1 MLRYAFRMLR
11 LDRRGTAAVEFGFTA
26 PMVILALVGCIELGR
41 AFWIRAALQYA
52 AEETVRLAMV
62 DPDADDA
69 ALTAHAQGRL
79 FGVAAEDATFSVA
92 RETVGGVEYVSV
104 TGEYPFKFLSGLIAD
119 DGATLSGGARA
130 AAAESD

>member
-1 MLRYAFRMLR
+1 MFRPLLHLLRR
-11 LDRRGTAAVEFGFTA
+11 DRRGTAAIEFGFTA
-26 PMVILALVGCIELGR
+26 PLVILALVGCIELGR

-52 AEETVRLAMV
+52 AEETARLAMV

-69 ALTAHAQGRL
+69 ALTAHAQSRL
-79 FGVAAEDATFSVA
+79 FGVAAEEATFSVA
-92 RETVGGVEYVSV
+92 RETVGGVNYVSV
-104 TGEYPFKFLSGLIAD
+104 TGAYPFKFLSGLIAD

>member
-1 MLRYAFRMLR
+1 MRRFPIPNMRR
-11 LDRRGTAAVEFGFTA
+11 DRRGTAAIEFGFTA

-52 AEETVRLAMV
+52 AEETARLAMV

-69 ALTAHAQGRL
+69 ALTAHAQSRL

-92 RETVGGVEYVSV
+92 RETIGGVEYVSV
-104 TGEYPFKFLSGLIAD
+104 TGEYPFTFLSGLIPSA
-119 DGATLSGGARA
+119 GAALSGAARA
-130 AAAESD
+130 AAAEAE